1 MNFFLSLSYFSTLF
15 SLFHFIIYCRPFLT
29 SVSLFNNQSYFE
41 AKTPSVQGLGSV
53 FKFVVYT
60 NGRSNQIAFNS
71 TGSAETTSFPIYFA
85 AVNQHG
91 PGISTATYRK
101 FIYLLNFFFDFDF
114 WFIYLFFLFFC
125 SFFIFS
131 ISLYLFLFFC
141 LFSDKYKIAS
151 NIFFETMYNYN
162 YFFVPSGNWSWDGNQ
177 ISLNVCFRFLLF
189 LFFNL

>member
-53 FKFVVYT
+53 FKFVLYT
-60 NGRSNQIAFNS
+60 NGRSNHIAFNS

-101 FIYLLNFFFDFDF
+101 FIYLLNFFFLILIFDLF
-114 WFIYLFFLFFC
+114 SLFFLFFC
-125 SFFIFS
+125 SFFYFLSLALS
-131 ISLYLFLFFC
+131 ISFFFL
-141 LFSDKYKIAS
+141 
-151 NIFFETMYNYN
+151 
-162 YFFVPSGNWSWDGNQ
+162 
-177 ISLNVCFRFLLF
+177 SLLR
-189 LFFNL
+189 

>member
-53 FKFVVYT
+53 FKFVLYT
-60 NGRSNQIAFNS
+60 NGRSNHIAFNS

-101 FIYLLNFFFDFDF
+101 FIYLLNFFFWF
-114 WFIYLFFLFFC
+114 WFSIYL
-125 SFFIFS
+125 SFFS
-131 ISLYLFLFFC
+131 LFLFIFYF
-141 LFSDKYKIAS
+141 LYFSLS
-151 NIFFETMYNYN
+151 LSFFL
-162 YFFVPSGNWSWDGNQ
+162 
-177 ISLNVCFRFLLF
+177 SLLR
-189 LFFNL
+189 